1 MNNIVESL
9 YRIQNIILNESVESD
24 ILYHATFGCYLD
36 NITTDGLIP
45 NNTQNYS
52 DSKDNCVYLAND
64 LHVAASYCEEAEVDD
79 EIYDSGIYIIYIDT
93 NKLDYSKLVEDEN
106 VLDDDSTFEYHGV
119 IKPNCF
125 LKIEEY
131 E

>member
-1 MNNIVESL
+1 MIDYRLYIRES
-9 YRIQNIILNESVESD
+9 IESD
-24 ILYHATFGCYLD
+24 ALYHATFGCYLD
-36 NITTDGLIP
+36 SITTDGLMP

-64 LHVAASYCEEAEVDD
+64 LDVAASYCEAAEVDD
-79 EIYDSGIYIIYIDT
+79 EIYDSGIYIIYIDASR
-93 NKLDYSKLVEDEN
+93 LDDSKLIEDEN
-106 VLDDDSTFEYHGV
+106 VLDDNSTFEYHGV

-131 E
+131 D

>member
-1 MNNIVESL
+1 MIDYRSYIKESM
-9 YRIQNIILNESVESD
+9 ESD
-24 ILYHATFGCYLD
+24 VLYHATFGYYLD
-36 NITTDGLIP
+36 DIVANGLIP

-64 LHVAASYCEEAEVDD
+64 LDVAASYCEAAEVDD
-79 EIYDSGIYIIYIDT
+79 EIYDSGIYIIYIDI
-93 NKLDYSKLVEDEN
+93 NKLDDSKLIDDEN
-106 VLDDDSTFEYHGV
+106 VLDDDNTFEYHGV

-131 E
+131 D

>member
-1 MNNIVESL
+1 MIDYRLYIRES
-9 YRIQNIILNESVESD
+9 IESD
-24 ILYHATFGCYLD
+24 VLYHATFGCYLD
-36 NITTDGLIP
+36 NIITDGLMP
-45 NNTQNYS
+45 NNVKNYY
-52 DSKDNCVYLAND
+52 DSKDSCIYLANELD
-64 LHVAASYCEEAEVDD
+64 IAASYCEAAEVDD

-93 NKLDYSKLVEDEN
+93 NGLDDSKLIEDEN

-131 E
+131 D